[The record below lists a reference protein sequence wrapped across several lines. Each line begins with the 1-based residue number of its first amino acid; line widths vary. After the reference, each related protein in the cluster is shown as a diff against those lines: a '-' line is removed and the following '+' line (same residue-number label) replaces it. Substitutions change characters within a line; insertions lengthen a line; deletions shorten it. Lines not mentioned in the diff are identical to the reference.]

1 MKWKSRDK
9 EAKMRKQIVDE
20 RFDKI
25 YTSQPHA
32 IKAESIEEFLA
43 RGGKIKKIQ
52 PPKKH

>member
-25 YTSQPHA
+25 YATQSA
-32 IKAESIEEFLA
+32 TIRAESIEEFLA
-43 RGGKIKKIQ
+43 RGGKIKKVQ
-52 PPKKH
+52 PKKH